1 VLFIPKQLGLGLVV
15 RPMKSFAFMQG
26 FFDFV
31 RYFGLEK
38 QLYKRKLVGQLL
50 GGFKSYLKDTS
61 SCLTFS

>member
-31 RYFGLEK
+31 RYYWYRITFVLTK
-38 QLYKRKLVGQLL
+38 ASLAATWWFQKLSKR
-50 GGFKSYLKDTS
+50 Y
-61 SCLTFS
+61 